1 MRLEAKIPK
10 SVPKKYQLRIAHWDD
25 ERDNDN
31 SLIVSLKAG
40 WRFPVVEC
48 HTQGFDTVREA
59 IEGLR
64 DSEPC
69 ECAECRKALAAAA

>member
-1 MRLEAKIPK
+1 MKTKIPK
-10 SVPKKYQLRIAHWDD
+10 SVPKKYQLRIENWDD

-40 WRFPVVEC
+40 WCFPAVEC

-59 IEGLR
+59 IDGLR
-64 DSEPC
+64 ESEPC